1 MWRGKFDVVHFNTPV
16 PIMAGSLAASMSG
29 CRVKISSRRVN
40 FPLKSALSRFK
51 YTWFLDSIATV
62 SESIKDTLIEFRL
75 PPDMIEV
82 VYEGVDLRWID
93 SLPRKNRFGG
103 AGPVVGTVAYLSEEK
118 GHHTLIEAAARL
130 VPEFPT
136 ARFVLVGDGE
146 LRSQLEIKSDLLQLK
161 DSVVFMGFRTD
172 SEAIMKD
179 FDVFCL
185 PSLSEGLSS
194 AILAAMAAS
203 LPVVATDVGGIPELV
218 QDGKTGFLCPSADVE
233 ELVSALRK
241 TLIDPQLRQSLGQ
254 AGRRRIEDHF
264 TVQDKLQQT
273 ADLYCRLLAAS

>member
-1 MWRGKFDVVHFNTPV
+1 
-16 PIMAGSLAASMSG
+16 
-29 CRVKISSRRVN
+29 
-40 FPLKSALSRFK
+40 
-51 YTWFLDSIATV
+51 
-62 SESIKDTLIEFRL
+62 
-75 PPDMIEV
+75 
-82 VYEGVDLRWID
+82 
-93 SLPRKNRFGG
+93 
-103 AGPVVGTVAYLSEEK
+103 
-118 GHHTLIEAAARL
+118 
-130 VPEFPT
+130 
-136 ARFVLVGDGE
+136 VLVGDGE
-146 LRSQLEIKSDLLQLK
+146 LRSQLKIKSDLLQLK